1 MFFVYTAHACSCYIR
16 RFGIPCWAI
25 WLICFF
31 FARASSAFTPPNE
44 SAKVRC
50 YSWVDMLP
58 LLRPPW
64 FSLRITCGTW
74 DTSDTV
80 FQISA
85 QKQSTKSVIMF
96 VGIWATT
103 QITSC
108 YAKRT
113 AFYTESRAVLNP
125 SVPVR
130 FLHPGRLGEKPCAS
144 DRRMLRS
151 KAKFHPVQVETTK
164 NKLKQLCCFGLGA
177 ILYLNLILQNDHSKL
192 SRHWIPLRCGY
203 KMHAIHAIP
212 SYHCLS
218 WRESVDENFQHDFRP
233 GSCAMFFCN
242 KKWSPC
248 LSCIY
253 WFLITTTT
261 QLQWLVIWDHQCS

>member
-1 MFFVYTAHACSCYIR
+1 MTIPFHGKLCPLPAARFFRPRELFATAVANCGSRGGAAWYLNDISTIGTFSSMIFNVKGIINTHACSCYIR

-85 QKQSTKSVIMF
+85 QKQSTKSVHY
-96 VGIWATT
+96 
-103 QITSC
+103 S
-108 YAKRT
+108 
-113 AFYTESRAVLNP
+113 
-125 SVPVR
+125 
-130 FLHPGRLGEKPCAS
+130 
-144 DRRMLRS
+144 
-151 KAKFHPVQVETTK
+151 
-164 NKLKQLCCFGLGA
+164 
-177 ILYLNLILQNDHSKL
+177 
-192 SRHWIPLRCGY
+192 
-203 KMHAIHAIP
+203 
-212 SYHCLS
+212 
-218 WRESVDENFQHDFRP
+218 
-233 GSCAMFFCN
+233 
-242 KKWSPC
+242 
-248 LSCIY
+248 
-253 WFLITTTT
+253 
-261 QLQWLVIWDHQCS
+261 